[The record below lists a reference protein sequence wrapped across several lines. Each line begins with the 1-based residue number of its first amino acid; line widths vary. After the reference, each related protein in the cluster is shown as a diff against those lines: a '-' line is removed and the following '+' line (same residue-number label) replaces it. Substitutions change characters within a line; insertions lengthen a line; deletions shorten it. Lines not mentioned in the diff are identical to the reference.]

1 MSLWPEY
8 PTGLGVFGPVGI
20 LETCEPVTLHSTV
33 MWPGSVVNLDS
44 IVKIFWNLEAVGMLP
59 VNTGDYLTPDER
71 QAGEYTQKCLR
82 HNGTRFEVAIPW
94 KDSRE
99 NPNIQANRV
108 FAECRLTS
116 LLRLLEKKYDI
127 KTRYSRVLE
136 EYLGKGYVRYVDP
149 SKVSQ
154 CGLDQWFLPHF
165 PVDRY
170 GRATT
175 KIRVAF
181 VLFRYTDIRLCE
193 NCYSACG
200 IVEYT
205 LISGNKVRC
214 TPECKRAFA
223 N

>member
-20 LETCEPVTLHSTV
+20 QETSEPVTLHSTV
-33 MWPGSVVNLDS
+33 MSPGLVVNLDS

-71 QAGEYTQKCLR
+71 QAGEYRQKCPR
-82 HNGTRFEVAIPW
+82 HNGTRFEVAIRW

-116 LLRLLEKKYDI
+116 LLRLLEKKSDI
-127 KTRYSRVLE
+127 KTRYSRLLE
-136 EYLGKGYVRYVDP
+136 EYLGKGYVRFVNP

-154 CGLDQWFLPHF
+154 CG
-165 PVDRY
+165 
-170 GRATT
+170 
-175 KIRVAF
+175 
-181 VLFRYTDIRLCE
+181 
-193 NCYSACG
+193 
-200 IVEYT
+200 
-205 LISGNKVRC
+205 
-214 TPECKRAFA
+214 
-223 N
+223 